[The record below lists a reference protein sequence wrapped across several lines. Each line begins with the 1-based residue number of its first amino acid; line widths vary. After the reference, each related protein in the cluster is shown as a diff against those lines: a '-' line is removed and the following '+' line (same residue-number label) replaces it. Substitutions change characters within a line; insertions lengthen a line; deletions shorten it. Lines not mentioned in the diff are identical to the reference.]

1 MSDGEHAHGIL
12 DHGKHTHLGC
22 CCHSVPN
29 THLQAVFLHVHLYIC
44 MHLYACT
51 NWPVDL
57 ADWWI
62 GQETVHE
69 RFRTEFERHFVFKR
83 VPRSKMDAMH
93 QHPSI
98 DILLLRR
105 RSVPQQ
111 G

>member
-1 MSDGEHAHGIL
+1 MHTASWIMANIYIWDAAATL
-12 DHGKHTHLGC
+12 CAKHTSAS
-22 CCHSVPN
+22 SVP
-29 THLQAVFLHVHLYIC
+29 AYAFVY
-44 MHLYACT
+44 MHASVCST
-51 NWPVDL
+51 AWPVDL
-57 ADWWI
+57 ADWWNA
-62 GQETVHE
+62 QETVHE
-69 RFRTEFERHFVFKR
+69 RFRTEFERHFMFKR